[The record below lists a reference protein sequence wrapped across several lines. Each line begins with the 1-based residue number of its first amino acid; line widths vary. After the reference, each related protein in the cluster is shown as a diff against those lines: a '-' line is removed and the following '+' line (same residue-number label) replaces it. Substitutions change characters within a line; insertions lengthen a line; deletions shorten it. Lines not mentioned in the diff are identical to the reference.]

1 MRVRIDNSSILVH
14 CVLRN
19 QVGGSRTKPLTQ
31 EASISRILL
40 NWSGRVLDWLSEEEV
55 GGAHLDGGQGFA

>member
-19 QVGGSRTKPLTQ
+19 QVGVSDKTLDTRSFYLAHLAQ
-31 EASISRILL
+31 LVWE
-40 NWSGRVLDWLSEEEV
+40 VLDWLSEEEV